1 MPLRGWL
8 CGGSDAAA
16 GAHSDAAAGP
26 TLTRRPRLALLPSP
40 CRPFWSIPEVGRSVC
55 PSVCCLAEPSEGQGG
70 GRGRC
75 HGGGETYLGEKG
87 GRMKGGAEFHVV
99 MTRCAVS
106 SPALPMSWPL
116 PVVRRHLSGRLAPA
130 GPEGAIWAGKHEP
143 GRRAGAGPT
152 GAIWAGTAGTGR
164 SDRHEPGRQERYGPA
179 GTAGTNQ
186 ADRSEPVGTSRVG
199 RRDLGRPG
207 ASLAERRHAR
217 QARAGPAGTSRV
229 PYHRYCCAKQEPRDV
244 EPRNVGRAA

>member
-16 GAHSDAAAGP
+16 GARSETAAGP
-26 TLTRRPRLALLPSP
+26 ALTPRPRLALLPSP

-55 PSVCCLAEPSEGQGG
+55 PSVCCLAEPSVGQGG

-87 GRMKGGAEFHVV
+87 GRMKDGAEFHVV

-130 GPEGAIWAGKHEP
+130 GPEGAMWTSRAGGREP
-143 GRRAGAGPT
+143 GRRARYGPARRARAGPT
-152 GAIWAGTAGTGR
+152 GTSRAGR
-164 SDRHEPGRQERYGPA
+164 SDMGR
-179 GTAGTNQ
+179 
-186 ADRSEPVGTSRVG
+186 
-199 RRDLGRPG
+199 L
-207 ASLAERRHAR
+207 AR
-217 QARAGPAGTSRV
+217 QARTRPTDLSR
-229 PYHRYCCAKQEPRDV
+229 
-244 EPRNVGRAA
+244 